1 MRLRVVIEGMLS
13 VHAKR
18 AVFTALA
25 GVQGVHHAEVEVG
38 SALVD
43 ADAVVGENVLRAV
56 IEELGLRV
64 TSITKELP
72 VM

>member
-1 MRLRVVIEGMLS
+1 MRLRVAIEGMLS

-25 GVQGVHHAEVEVG
+25 GIDGVHRAEVEVG

-43 ADAVVGENVLRAV
+43 ADASVAEDVIRAA
-56 IEELGLRV
+56 IDELGLRV

-72 VM
+72 VL